1 MFRTVLE
8 TMRTLFVWLVRLCL
22 TARYSPGFVSGTA
35 PYHVRCSDCTDP
47 AQVDLLLFYT
57 SLGGGTLGES
67 WSVYSYIQALGC
79 VAGLYRR
86 ALADHHVLRHAKI
99 CRAAHFKGAIR
110 VQVCGAR
117 VRHAGVRQR

>member
-1 MFRTVLE
+1 VFRTVLE

-22 TARYSPGFVSGTA
+22 MAGLTPNLVAGTA
-35 PYHVRCSDCTDP
+35 CRHPDCADP

-79 VAGLYRR
+79 VAGHRNVLLQAVCLLYTWS
-86 ALADHHVLRHAKI
+86 AV
-99 CRAAHFKGAIR
+99 
-110 VQVCGAR
+110 
-117 VRHAGVRQR
+117 